1 MEEEPANDAHQEG
14 RQTLDEPLD
23 RGRQTPLL
31 NESSWPVC
39 GVCVCPN
46 GRRATRT
53 VFGVGFRCV
62 ASIPFDAPWRHYR
75 SSRLLFS
82 VGRLVRDF
90 ARTPPPNVKMPTLH
104 GVGAARN
111 ARSSEETDAFTTRNL
126 AQAFLST
133 PPSRTPSPHDFM
145 ERGDNASLTPKPPRT
160 IVGGPTNTPLI
171 NAHVT
176 DDASTNANAS
186 GGSGRPPSDTFI
198 STSFMTTPPAHLV
211 PASHGGRRDDS

>member
-1 MEEEPANDAHQEG
+1 
-14 RQTLDEPLD
+14 
-23 RGRQTPLL
+23 
-31 NESSWPVC
+31 
-39 GVCVCPN
+39 
-46 GRRATRT
+46 
-53 VFGVGFRCV
+53 
-62 ASIPFDAPWRHYR
+62 
-75 SSRLLFS
+75 
-82 VGRLVRDF
+82 
-90 ARTPPPNVKMPTLH
+90 MPTLH

-111 ARSSEETDAFTTRNL
+111 ARSSEKTDAFTTRNL

-198 STSFMTTPPAHLV
+198 SASFVRCVLE
-211 PASHGGRRDDS
+211 

>member
-1 MEEEPANDAHQEG
+1 MASAQMVGGPRGQFLGLVFAVSLLYHS
-14 RQTLDEPLD
+14 TL
-23 RGRQTPLL
+23 RGNITAVQDFFSLSAG
-31 NESSWPVC
+31 SSE
-39 GVCVCPN
+39 
-46 GRRATRT
+46 T
-53 VFGVGFRCV
+53 
-62 ASIPFDAPWRHYR
+62 
-75 SSRLLFS
+75 
-82 VGRLVRDF
+82 

-186 GGSGRPPSDTFI
+186 T
-198 STSFMTTPPAHLV
+198 
-211 PASHGGRRDDS
+211 